1 MAPAR
6 SRSGITRRALGR
18 RTTASASTTCCFRP
32 RRRTNCLPRVSTSM
46 SAAGKSRPTTSPYGS
61 ISPLRL
67 EEIIQNVPG
76 QLVVHAEADDV
87 IAEVQALTA
96 RKRQTGRRVEIRFV
110 LQPDVE
116 IFHFR
121 RPVLVELDLDTS
133 AGGPAPMPLLVGDL
147 ADGRRADRILDI
159 GKCAAAGG
167 IQQPVVLRVPDPA
180 AERRKPVLPDLVVE
194 DGVGREFD
202 RASFL
207 IGGGNVALEAEHHRA
222 TLNVEPGGK
231 PDNAAAQVHA
241 RRLVGPRQVI
251 AYDGIAPGP
260 AA

>member
-76 QLVVHAEADDV
+76 QFVVHAEADDV
-87 IAEVQALTA
+87 IAEIQALTA
-96 RKRQTGRRVEIRFV
+96 RKRQTRCRVEIRFV

-116 IFHFR
+116 IFHLC
-121 RPVLVELDLDTS
+121 RPVLGELDLDTC

-147 ADGRRADRILDI
+147 ADGRRADRVLNI
-159 GKCAAAGG
+159 GKRAAAGG
-167 IQQPVVLRVPDPA
+167 IQQPVVLRVSNPA

-194 DGVGREFD
+194 DGVGRELD

-207 IGGGNVALEAEHHRA
+207 VGGGNVALEAEHHRA
-222 TLNVEPGGK
+222 ALNVETGGET
-231 PDNAAAQVHA
+231 DNAAAQVHA
-241 RRLVGPRQVI
+241 RCLVGAGQVM
-251 AYDGIAPGP
+251 AYDAIPPGAP
-260 AA
+260 A